1 MQTQLFYV
9 AALSLQ
15 HETSGNKVEWR
26 NMMKKLPV
34 VKIALGALLFGL
46 LPATMP
52 AHADGISI
60 NVPGLSISIGQRD
73 NRGYYWDGYDWRS
86 PYWWQHRNEYYGHR
100 NDRGYYWDG
109 ARWRD
114 GGWWNQ
120 HGRGH
125 GGPGPRPEFHG
136 GPDHG
141 RGGPDHGH
149 DGGGRG
155 DHGGGDHGHGG
166 DHGGG
171 QPRPPM
177 GGPGG
182 DHH

>member
-1 MQTQLFYV
+1 LKTLSNELMQTQLFYV

-120 HGRGH
+120 HGRG
-125 GGPGPRPEFHG
+125 
-136 GPDHG
+136 
-141 RGGPDHGH
+141 GPDHGH